1 MSYSVVV
8 EFKDTNADGK
18 QEALISRYN
27 NGYASNRK
35 ADVVVTAYS
44 NSKGEYDRAEG
55 VDDVEGNDGV
65 DEYDTDTYTGA
76 ANLASKLAGLS
87 SVGPGRLFSCI
98 LVTSSSEDRKVKP
111 ASVNINFFKASNTD
125 MSKPDSTVKLNLNT
139 TGFYKVEVPKEG
151 EEKFSMDV
159 DGDGDS
165 DTDDKMI
172 LERIAT
178 FFVSMRGFSG

>member
-35 ADVVVTAYS
+35 ADAVVTVYA
-44 NSKGEYDRAEG
+44 NSKGEYERAEG
-55 VDDVEGNDGV
+55 VDDFEGHEGDDGD
-65 DEYDTDTYTGA
+65 DEYDKDTYTIA
-76 ANLASKLAGLS
+76 AGLASKLAGLS
-87 SVGPGRLFSCI
+87 RVGPGRLFSCI
-98 LVTSSSEDRKVKP
+98 LVTSSSEDKKVKP

-151 EEKFSMDV
+151 EEKFSMDGV
-159 DGDGDS
+159 
-165 DTDDKMI
+165 
-172 LERIAT
+172 L
-178 FFVSMRGFSG
+178 